1 MWPVSYNSTSS
12 LLSMIRTFGSARCA
26 ATHSVLTSASGWAYS
41 VEDIIRETTQRKPV
55 RNQTLLVRRVWCLYH
70 RSPFVTTMIG
80 EGLEGCGPSQ
90 PRCAE
95 INTISRRRR
104 SGRPPGDRPAMAH
117 PFVATMIGKGLEGY
131 GPSQPLP
138 AVNQHGLTAP

>member
-12 LLSMIRTFGSARCA
+12 LLSMIRTFGPARCA

-70 RSPFVTTMIG
+70 RDDRCRLG
-80 EGLEGCGPSQ
+80 GLRSLVAAGSRHQPS
-90 PRCAE
+90 
-95 INTISRRRR
+95 SRLR
-104 SGRPPGDRPAMAH
+104 S
-117 PFVATMIGKGLEGY
+117 
-131 GPSQPLP
+131 PSQPLP
-138 AVNQHGLTAP
+138 AL